1 MNAILLLLIAAMIVL
16 FGAQQTGTDP
26 GMPPVDDDID
36 EVEVPDDEDDEDV
49 DPGNGEDE
57 NGDNGDNGEN
67 GDNRDLFTFNIDDSE
82 TLDLIYSNHGEEIA
96 SFPQDLITLDMTEE
110 DIVAE
115 YGDADNVEN
124 VLNYT
129 VHRYG
134 DIGVAYL
141 AEDAT
146 VADILYMPTIT
157 YEELIEVLG
166 EADQEVLEFEEGDQ
180 DDTPYANYLI
190 QENEAGNLYASF
202 KLFEDDNDELNVWFM
217 DKMLLDDGVADE
229 ITEEEID
236 EVVSDLNSYFQGLGA
251 YYRGE
256 SDDIFNY
263 VYGEDNELNQLI
275 VANNESGDFV
285 NYEVLSWTIQ
295 DIARA
300 DDEGN
305 AYEVVVFREYTFG
318 DDSQFEEIT
327 MTLDRSESGIIVESI
342 N

>member
-36 EVEVPDDEDDEDV
+36 QVEESDDEDDEDV

-57 NGDNGDNGEN
+57 NGDNGD
-67 GDNRDLFTFNIDDSE
+67 LFTFNIDDSE
-82 TLDLIYSNHGEEIA
+82 TLDLIYANHGEGIA

-110 DIVAE
+110 EVIAE
-115 YGDADNVEN
+115 YGEADNVVN

-129 VHRYG
+129 VHQYG
-134 DIGVAYL
+134 DIGVAYF
-141 AEDAT
+141 AEDPT
-146 VADILYMPTIT
+146 VADVLYMPTIT

-166 EADQEVLEFEEGDQ
+166 EADQEVLEFEEDTQ
-180 DDTPYANYLI
+180 DTMPYANYLI
-190 QENEAGNLYASF
+190 QESEAGNLYASF
-202 KLFEDDNDELNVWFM
+202 KLFEDDNDVLNVWFM
-217 DKMLLDDGVADE
+217 DKMLLDDGVAEE

-236 EVVSDLNSYFQGLGA
+236 EVVDNLNSYFQGLGA

-295 DIARA
+295 DITRA
-300 DDEGN
+300 DDEGS

-318 DDSQFEEIT
+318 DDSQFEEVT
-327 MTLDRSESGIIVESI
+327 MTLDRTESGIIVESV